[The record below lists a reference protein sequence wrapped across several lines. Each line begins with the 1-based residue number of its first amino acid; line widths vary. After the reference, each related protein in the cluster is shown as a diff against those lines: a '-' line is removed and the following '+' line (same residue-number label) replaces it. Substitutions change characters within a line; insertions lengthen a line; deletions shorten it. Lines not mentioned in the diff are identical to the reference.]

1 MIYLIFMIAEKEWL
15 REGRSHR
22 VTDVAGLTT

>member
-15 REGRSHR
+15 REDLSHR
-22 VTDVAGLTT
+22 VADVASLTT